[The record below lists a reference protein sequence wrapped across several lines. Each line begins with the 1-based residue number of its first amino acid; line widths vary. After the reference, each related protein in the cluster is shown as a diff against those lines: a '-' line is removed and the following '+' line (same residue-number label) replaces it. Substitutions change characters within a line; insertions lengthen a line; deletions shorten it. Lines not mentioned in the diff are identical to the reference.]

1 MNAPK
6 DKPILVATAFNA
18 PGHAA
23 GLMLISEHLVQRGF
37 KIYFITGP
45 SFKDSIEKMGAEF
58 VENPWVWEPVLAH
71 APPVHDDPWLFK
83 HIFGDSTPDAHRVL
97 KATLER
103 VRREHPDRE
112 VVILHESISGGLG
125 PFAYGAPLP
134 EGYSSLPKSINFH
147 TSVYVTK
154 NDNFPPFGPGLPYDP
169 TPENLAIWRSL
180 YDIME
185 PPLSSIVEYYNTV
198 YKPLGATRPITA
210 GFFDFLLN
218 LGDITVLATTQ
229 SLDYPIPNK
238 TSRLRLIGGL
248 PLQPINPD
256 FAFPA
261 WWSTITTNAALPSS
275 SPDKK
280 KVVFV
285 TQGTVHRDYTE
296 LIIPTL
302 QALANQP
309 NLIVI
314 ATLGARGAKLDSSTV
329 AIPDNTVVI
338 DYFPYNALL
347 AYTDVFVSNAGY
359 GGFMQGVMNGVPMVL
374 AGVVADK
381 AEVCARA
388 EYAGVAVNLRAQK
401 PGEEAIALA
410 VGGGLR
416 EGSGYKKRAVE
427 LREENEGMDALR
439 GIEGVIAELVG
450 GM

>member
-1 MNAPK
+1 MQ
-6 DKPILVATAFNA
+6 
-18 PGHAA
+18 
-23 GLMLISEHLVQRGF
+23 ISEHLVQRGF

-45 SFKDSIEKMGAEF
+45 GFKVSIERMGAEF
-58 VENPWVWEPVLAH
+58 VENPWAWEPVLAQ
-71 APPVHDDPWLFK
+71 APPVYDHPWLLK
-83 HIFGDSTPDAHRVL
+83 HLFGDSTLDSHRVL

-103 VRREHPDRE
+103 VRKEHPDRE
-112 VVILHESISGGLG
+112 VVILHESLSGGLG

-147 TSVYVTK
+147 TSVYATK
-154 NDNFPPFGPGLPYDP
+154 DANFPPFGPGLPYDP
-169 TPENLAIWRSL
+169 TPENLALWRSV
-180 YDIME
+180 YDAME
-185 PPLSSIVEYYNTV
+185 PSLSSIIEHYNAL

-210 GFFDFLLN
+210 GFLDFLLT
-218 LGDITVLATTQ
+218 LGDVTVLATTQ

-238 TSRLRLIGGL
+238 PSTLRLIGGL
-248 PLQPINPD
+248 PLQPVDPA

-261 WWSTITTNAALPSS
+261 WWSTITANAALPPN

-309 NLIVI
+309 NLLVV
-314 ATLGARGAKLDSSTV
+314 ATLGARRAKLHDSTV
-329 AIPDNTVVI
+329 AIPDNTIVV

-401 PGEEAIALA
+401 PGKEAIALA
-410 VGGGLR
+410 VETVLR
-416 EGSGYKKRAVE
+416 EGGGNKRRAVE
-427 LREENEGMDALR
+427 LREENERMDALR
-439 GIEGVIAELVG
+439 GIEGVIEELVG